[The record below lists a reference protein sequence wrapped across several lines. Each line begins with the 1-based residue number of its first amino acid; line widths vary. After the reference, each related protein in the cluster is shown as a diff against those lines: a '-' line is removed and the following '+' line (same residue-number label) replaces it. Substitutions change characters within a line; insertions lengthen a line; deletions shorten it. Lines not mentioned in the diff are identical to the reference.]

1 MGTRA
6 DEDTIVPQGTEEDK
20 DETYL
25 HTTRADED
33 DTVLKGPEEDED
45 VQV

>member
-33 DTVLKGPEEDED
+33 DTVLKGSEEDED

>member
-33 DTVLKGPEEDED
+33 TIVPKGTKEDED